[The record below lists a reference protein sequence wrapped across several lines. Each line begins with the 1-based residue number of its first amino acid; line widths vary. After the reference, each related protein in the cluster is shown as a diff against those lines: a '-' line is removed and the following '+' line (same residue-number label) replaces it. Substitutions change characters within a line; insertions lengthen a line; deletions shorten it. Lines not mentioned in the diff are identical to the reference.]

1 MEKVKLEDWTS
12 FLNSRVNIDLYVWG
26 ANGERLV
33 DILHKLCKM
42 DKSLDDVNRT
52 LTLLQTRLFNNVDI
66 FEIHCEDCSGLGVWY
81 LLKYK
86 IIPYDMTANGLYDWI
101 VGTDKIKPHG
111 KKIRLSE
118 VQAGDYLFKGSESNK
133 THVGYAIDSEWAV
146 ESKDHDVG
154 VVMTKI
160 SDRPWAFAARPDW
173 YSDAPSPE
181 PGPTPSKV
189 VLTRELKYTNP
200 MMRGNDVESLQE
212 RLNELKYN
220 AGECDGIFGTKT
232 NFAVKNFQSDNK
244 LTVDGIV
251 GRKTATKLGFIW
263 EG

>member
-1 MEKVKLEDWTS
+1 MVKVKLEDWTS
-12 FLNSRVNIDLYVWG
+12 FLRSRVNIDLYVWG

-33 DILHKLCKM
+33 DILPKLCQLE
-42 DKSLDDVNRT
+42 KSLNDVDRT

-118 VQAGDYLFKGSESNK
+118 VQAGDYLFKGSEGNK
-133 THVGYAIDSEWAV
+133 THVGYAIDSEYAV

-154 VVMTKI
+154 VVITKI

-173 YSDAPSPE
+173 YSDAPIPT
-181 PGPTPSKV
+181 PPTPSKP
-189 VLTRELKYTNP
+189 VLKRELYYKNP
-200 MMRGNDVESLQE
+200 MMRGTDVEDVQE
-212 RLNELKYN
+212 RLTELSYN
-220 AGECDGIFGTKT
+220 CGPVDSVFGKKT
-232 NFAVKNFQSDNK
+232 DIAVRNFQSDNK
-244 LTVDGIV
+244 LTVDGII
-251 GRKTATKLGFIW
+251 GRHTCEALGFIW